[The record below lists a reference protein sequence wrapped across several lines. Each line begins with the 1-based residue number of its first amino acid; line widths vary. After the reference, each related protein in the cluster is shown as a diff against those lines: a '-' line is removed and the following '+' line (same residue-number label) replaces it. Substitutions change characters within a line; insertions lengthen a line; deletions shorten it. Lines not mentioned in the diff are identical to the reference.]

1 MTPEPT
7 DQERHLANLRAV
19 ADSLREPAPRRPAPA
34 ASGGGAPGAPS
45 QRGRYGVIGGVV
57 AAVVFLLGK
66 LKFIGLFASV
76 LKLQTVVTML
86 LSIGVYG
93 IQWGLPF
100 ATGFVLLIFVH
111 ELGHWVVLRRE
122 GIPAGAPVFI
132 PFVGALISMKGR
144 PRDAAVEARVALGGP
159 VLGSLGAWAVMAAG
173 LLGGL
178 PMLVGLGHVGAWLN
192 LFNLLPVAPLD
203 GGRAA
208 GAFSR
213 AFWLVGYALGVAILL
228 LMPSPILL
236 IVMVLGLFTLWQ
248 RWRHPVPGYDTITR
262 GQRFAI
268 GLVYLGLV
276 VALVATLAIPVPGP
290 MFPTSR

>member
-1 MTPEPT
+1 MTSEPT
-7 DQERHLANLRAV
+7 EQERHLANLRAV
-19 ADSLREPAPRRPAPA
+19 AESLREPAAARRAPA
-34 ASGGGAPGAPS
+34 TGGPGAPGAPTH
-45 QRGRYGVIGGVV
+45 RGRNGMLGAAV
-57 AAVVFLLGK
+57 AAAVLVLSK
-66 LKFIGLFASV
+66 LKFIGLLASV
-76 LKLQTVVTML
+76 LKLKTVVTML

-93 IQWGLPF
+93 VQWGLPF

-173 LLGGL
+173 LLGGY

-192 LFNLLPVAPLD
+192 LFNLLPVSPLD

-213 AFWLVGYALGVAILL
+213 AFWLVGYGLGVVALL

-236 IVMVLGLFTLWQ
+236 IVMALGLFTLWQ
-248 RWRHPVPGYDTITR
+248 RWRHPVPGYDAISR
-262 GQRFAI
+262 GQRLAI

-290 MFPTSR
+290 MFPTAR